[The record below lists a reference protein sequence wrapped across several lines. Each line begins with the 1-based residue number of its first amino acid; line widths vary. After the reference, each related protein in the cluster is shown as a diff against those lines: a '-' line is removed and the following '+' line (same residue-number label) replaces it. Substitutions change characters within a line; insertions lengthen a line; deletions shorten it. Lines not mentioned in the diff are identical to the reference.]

1 MNIDGLQSLLGWTAL
16 INYLL
21 LTIWFVMYA
30 CCADWI
36 YRLHSRWF
44 ALSREQFAAIHYGTM
59 ALFKTLTFMLFL
71 APWLA
76 LHIIGG

>member
-1 MNIDGLQSLLGWTAL
+1 MSIDGLHSLLGWIAL

-21 LTIWFVMYA
+21 LTIWFLLY
-30 CCADWI
+30 CCCRDFI

-76 LHIIGG
+76 LHILGG

>member
-1 MNIDGLQSLLGWTAL
+1 MNIEGLQSLLGWTAL

-44 ALSREQFAAIHYGTM
+44 AYRANSLLRFITVRWRC
-59 ALFKTLTFMLFL
+59 LK
-71 APWLA
+71 P
-76 LHIIGG
+76 